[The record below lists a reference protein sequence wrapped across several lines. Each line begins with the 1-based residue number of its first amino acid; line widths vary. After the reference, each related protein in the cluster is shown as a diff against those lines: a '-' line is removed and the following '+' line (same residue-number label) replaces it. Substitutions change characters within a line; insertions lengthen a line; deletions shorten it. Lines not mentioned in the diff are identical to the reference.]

1 MSNAFVVLMGMGVVF
16 IGLICI
22 VLLVS
27 LTGKIV
33 QNLEKNTK
41 KPSNETETDASPSV
55 STQSAVSFGPIP
67 NRSELVAAISAVLAE
82 ELGTTV
88 QGIRICSLK
97 RAGGPVYNRGELVAA
112 VSAAIAEEMGTQPS
126 GIRIVSM
133 KKI

>member
-41 KPSNETETDASPSV
+41 KPSKETETDSRPSV
-55 STQSAVSFGPIP
+55 SAHSAVSFGPIP
-67 NRSELVAAISAVLAE
+67 NRGELVAAVSAVLAE

-88 QGIRICSLK
+88 QGFRICSLK
-97 RAGGPVYNRGELVAA
+97 RVGGPVYDRGELVAA
-112 VSAAIAEEMGTQPS
+112 VSAAIAEDMGTQPS